1 METQLTNALDQ
12 LHHALEQLRDGSVQ
26 IRDFSHQAR
35 AQDVLLGA
43 LPERYQTVWLG
54 LIDRMESS
62 ALFTEE
68 SCSFSQTELID
79 SLSIWLDKAQRLLQ
93 A

>member
-1 METQLTNALDQ
+1 METQLNQTLDQ
-12 LHHALEQLRDGSVQ
+12 LHHALEQLRDGSLQ
-26 IRDFSHQAR
+26 TRDFCQRAR
-35 AQDVLLGA
+35 DQELLFKV
-43 LPERYQTVWLG
+43 LPERYQTVWLD

>member
-1 METQLTNALDQ
+1 METKLTTALDQ
-12 LHHALEQLRDGSVQ
+12 LHHALEQLRDGSLQ
-26 IRDFSHQAR
+26 TRDFCHQAR
-35 AQDVLLGA
+35 AQEVLLGA

-79 SLSIWLDKAQRLLQ
+79 SLSIWLDKAQRLLET
-93 A
+93 

>member
-1 METQLTNALDQ
+1 MMTPIITSLDQ
-12 LHHALEQLRDGSVQ
+12 LHHALEQLRDGTLQ
-26 IRDFSHQAR
+26 TRDFCQLAR
-35 AQDVLLGA
+35 AQEVLLGA
-43 LPERYQTVWLG
+43 LPERYQTVWLD

-68 SCSFSQTELID
+68 SCFFSQTELID
-79 SLSIWLDKAQRLLQ
+79 SLSIWLDKAQRLLE

>member
-1 METQLTNALDQ
+1 MTQLTTALD
-12 LHHALEQLRDGSVQ
+12 QLRDGSLQ
-26 IRDFSHQAR
+26 TLDFCQLAR
-35 AQDVLLGA
+35 SQEALLGA
-43 LPERYQTVWLG
+43 LPERYQTVWLD

>member
-1 METQLTNALDQ
+1 METQLTTALDQ
-12 LHHALEQLRDGSVQ
+12 LHHALEQLRDGSLQ
-26 IRDFSHQAR
+26 TRDFCHQAR
-35 AQDVLLGA
+35 AQEVLLGA
-43 LPERYQTVWLG
+43 LPEKYQTVWLG

-79 SLSIWLDKAQRLLQ
+79 SLFIWLDKAQRLLE

>member
-1 METQLTNALDQ
+1 MDTQLTTALDH
-12 LHHALEQLRDGSVQ
+12 LHHALEQLREGSLQ
-26 IRDFSHQAR
+26 TRDFCHQAR
-35 AQDVLLGA
+35 AQEVLLGA
-43 LPERYQTVWLG
+43 LPERYQTVWLD

-79 SLSIWLDKAQRLLQ
+79 SLSIWLDKAQRLLE

>member
-1 METQLTNALDQ
+1 MDTHLTTALDY
-12 LHHALEQLRDGSVQ
+12 LHHALEQLRDGSLQ
-26 IRDFSHQAR
+26 ARDFCHQAR
-35 AQDVLLGA
+35 AQELLLGA
-43 LPERYQTVWLG
+43 LPERYQTVWLD

-79 SLSIWLDKAQRLLQ
+79 SLSIWLDKAQRLLE

>member
-1 METQLTNALDQ
+1 METQLTAALDQ
-12 LHHALEQLRDGSVQ
+12 LHHALEQLRDGSLQ
-26 IRDFSHQAR
+26 TRDFCHQAR
-35 AQDVLLGA
+35 AQQLLLQA
-43 LPERYQTVWLG
+43 LPERYQAVWLD

-79 SLSIWLDKAQRLLQ
+79 SLSIWLDKAQRLLEV
-93 A
+93 

>member
-1 METQLTNALDQ
+1 MMTPIITSLDQ
-12 LHHALEQLRDGSVQ
+12 LHHALQQLRDGTLQ
-26 IRDFSHQAR
+26 TRDFCQLAR
-35 AQDVLLGA
+35 AQEVLLGA
-43 LPERYQTVWLG
+43 LPERYQTVWLD

-79 SLSIWLDKAQRLLQ
+79 SLSIWLDKAQRLLE